1 MGFLKGKTMSGKRRS
16 PNDAASGFQNSDK
29 KSSLKD
35 KAKYLIE
42 SGFFSSIRT
51 KLIAGFLITI
61 IPIVLLGVIS
71 YNNAFNS
78 VKDTATKAS
87 FETLNQLGN
96 NIGIKLSGYEEIAT
110 QIMLNDDI
118 QEYMLADASNVT
130 IEYLQLN
137 QKVSTY
143 IRNYT
148 FADPN
153 LANIVLFLKGN
164 KTMDAM
170 GSVFS
175 KNAFESVNDSKIVAR
190 AWELSGKVFWV
201 GWHEELDQLHTNK
214 NIHYGLS
221 AVRQLKHKYVS
232 DEKGLL
238 VIDIKSELIES
249 VLKEIDLGN
258 NSELHL
264 VSPDNR
270 DIAYRMTGEKSEL
283 IDTNNAD
290 NLITGMKFYSNIT
303 GEEGTFFDAYKGK
316 EHMIIYKKIITT
328 KGDTGYTLVG
338 LVPTSNFK
346 AAAGSIRTVT
356 VIFTLIAIVI
366 ALVIGF
372 YLAIGISKT
381 LNKILNLSKKVAS
394 GDLTVKLDVVGK
406 DELGVLS
413 GSINAMVESM
423 RTLIANAAET
433 ALTVIKS
440 AQTVASTT
448 DQISIVSQEVTKTVQ
463 EISEGSSA
471 QAVDSEQGVS
481 KMKEL
486 ALKINAVADYA
497 KTIESYSDETIK
509 LTEDGLNSVVDLEG
523 KAKETTG
530 ITRTIITDAQELNV
544 HSQSI
549 GKIVKVISNIAE
561 QTNLL
566 ALNAA
571 IEAARA
577 GDAGRGFAVVSDEI
591 RKLAEQ
597 SSSATRE
604 IATIIKNT
612 QNQTARV
619 VESAEASENILKSH
633 NIAVENTLAVFKKI
647 SSSMVELAN
656 KVSEITKGMEDMEKY
671 KESTLSAIHNI
682 SSVSQ
687 QIAASTEEV
696 SASTQEQLSA
706 IEELTMY
713 AKQLDETANN
723 LNESIK
729 SFKID

>member
-1 MGFLKGKTMSGKRRS
+1 M
-16 PNDAASGFQNSDK
+16 
-29 KSSLKD
+29 
-35 KAKYLIE
+35 
-42 SGFFSSIRT
+42 
-51 KLIAGFLITI
+51 
-61 IPIVLLGVIS
+61 
-71 YNNAFNS
+71 
-78 VKDTATKAS
+78 
-87 FETLNQLGN
+87 
-96 NIGIKLSGYEEIAT
+96 
-110 QIMLNDDI
+110 
-118 QEYMLADASNVT
+118 
-130 IEYLQLN
+130 
-137 QKVSTY
+137 
-143 IRNYT
+143 
-148 FADPN
+148 
-153 LANIVLFLKGN
+153 
-164 KTMDAM
+164 
-170 GSVFS
+170 
-175 KNAFESVNDSKIVAR
+175 R
-190 AWELSGKVFWV
+190 A
-201 GWHEELDQLHTNK
+201 
-214 NIHYGLS
+214 
-221 AVRQLKHKYVS
+221 
-232 DEKGLL
+232 
-238 VIDIKSELIES
+238 
-249 VLKEIDLGN
+249 
-258 NSELHL
+258 
-264 VSPDNR
+264 
-270 DIAYRMTGEKSEL
+270 
-283 IDTNNAD
+283 
-290 NLITGMKFYSNIT
+290 
-303 GEEGTFFDAYKGK
+303 
-316 EHMIIYKKIITT
+316 
-328 KGDTGYTLVG
+328 
-338 LVPTSNFK
+338 
-346 AAAGSIRTVT
+346 
-356 VIFTLIAIVI
+356 
-366 ALVIGF
+366 
-372 YLAIGISKT
+372 
-381 LNKILNLSKKVAS
+381 
-394 GDLTVKLDVVGK
+394 
-406 DELGVLS
+406 
-413 GSINAMVESM
+413 
-423 RTLIANAAET
+423 LIANAAET

-597 SSSATRE
+597 SASATRE